1 MIGVLCY
8 KGGGNLG
15 SVFKAI
21 NYLGYDFKEV
31 WSPEELK
38 KVDAIIF
45 PGQGSFAQAYRSLKE
60 VNLWD
65 PLKEFISENNPF
77 FGICLGLQLLFDY
90 SDEYG
95 FTEGLKVISGKV
107 VEFGPEFIKPHL
119 GWNQVFNTTEFR
131 FFENIP
137 DASSFYFVHSYYP
150 EVLDISC
157 KKAFAEYDDKK
168 FACVIE
174 KDNMFACQFHPE
186 KSGRWGLKL
195 LDNFMRST
203 KF

>member
-31 WSPEELK
+31 WNPEELK
-38 KVDAIIF
+38 KVDALIF
-45 PGQGSFAQAYRSLKE
+45 PGQGSFTQANTSLKRA
-60 VNLWD
+60 NLWE
-65 PLKEFISENNPF
+65 PIREFIYLGKPF
-77 FGICLGLQLLFDY
+77 FGICLGLQLLFDH

-95 FTEGLKVISGKV
+95 FTEGLKIISGKV
-107 VEFGPEFIKPHL
+107 VEFQEDLIKPHL
-119 GWNQVFNTTEFR
+119 GWNQVFNISDFK
-131 FFENIP
+131 FFKDIP

-150 EVLDISC
+150 EVYDLSC
-157 KKAFAEYDDKK
+157 KRGFAEYGGRS
-168 FACVIE
+168 FVCVIE
-174 KDNMFACQFHPE
+174 KENIFACQFHPE

-195 LDNFMRST
+195 LENFLNSI
-203 KF
+203 